1 MESIIESFKTLTS
14 ADQKKT
20 YTAIIKI
27 MDDKP
32 KRVRKSKSADDG
44 EKEAKEPT
52 EWMKE
57 IAAVREEYL
66 IKDKDDNVV
75 LKAGKPTYS
84 ISYKEAMSMASAR
97 KAAADP
103 EYAVKKAALKA
114 KYKEKSEKT
123 VVEKSVG
130 EKKEKGKGKGKKSPS
145 SESAFADSEPE
156 QSETEQ
162 SDSGL
167 PKASKPKVKK
177 VAKLPKVKESKKE

>member
-32 KRVRKSKSADDG
+32 KRVRKSKAADTE
-44 EKEAKEPT
+44 EKDTKEPT

-75 LKAGKPTYS
+75 LKGGKPTYS

-114 KYKEKSEKT
+114 KYKEKSEK
-123 VVEKSVG
+123 SVG
-130 EKKEKGKGKGKKSPS
+130 EKKEKEKGKGKKSPS
-145 SESAFADSEPE
+145 SESAFAESEPE
-156 QSETEQ
+156 PSEAEQ